1 MEYTKNNND
10 GITRTDA
17 SEKMIDYYLE
27 LARILEYVSDAYSKV
42 VECIGEIQ
50 EDIYKGE
57 VRNEMENYFE
67 TMSVHFFKMMLLY
80 GGAIKYV
87 INVLNTFNQID
98 SDSTSSLTNGEKNKK

>member
-42 VECIGEIQ
+42 VECIGCMVVQ
-50 EDIYKGE
+50 
-57 VRNEMENYFE
+57 
-67 TMSVHFFKMMLLY
+67 
-80 GGAIKYV
+80 
-87 INVLNTFNQID
+87 
-98 SDSTSSLTNGEKNKK
+98 

>member
-1 MEYTKNNND
+1 MEYTKHNNG
-10 GITRTDA
+10 GITSTAACER
-17 SEKMIDYYLE
+17 MIDYYLE

-57 VRNEMENYFE
+57 VRNELENYFE
-67 TMSVHFFKMMLLY
+67 TMSVHLLKMMLLY

-98 SDSTSSLTNGEKNKK
+98 SDSTNSLTNGEKNKK